1 MKMKKAY
8 FTVLCLSTIAVTTTG
23 SAFAAENKS
32 KTPMMDEVLVTA
44 SRTQESIKSVSANAT
59 VISREDIE
67 QSSANNIGDLL
78 AEQAMGYIKKYPGN
92 LTSVGIRG
100 FKTDTHGNDLQGH
113 VLVLLDG
120 RRAGTGNLAKI
131 MTKNVERVEI
141 IRGPGAVQYGSA
153 GMGGVINVITRTGS
167 KNSLFVEAK
176 AGSFDSRE
184 GSIGG
189 TALANGFDF
198 AGSYTYGSRDDY
210 KTGSGDTYHN
220 TGIDYE
226 SGLSANLGY
235 SFSKSRVG
243 LIFTGFKVNE
253 AGSPGY
259 LSTNDLDNYSDK
271 KNYSADLNFEGQCPV
286 TGSQLLARYFFGE
299 DENQWMDPTASNA
312 SGWDDGLESSN
323 TTDQQGAQIQVSNGF
338 GPVNFT
344 AGFDWL
350 DYKVENS
357 WAPQKTD
364 YSNPALFLLTR
375 SSFLEDTLSANIGL
389 RYDWYEVQVTEPAG
403 GKSDDSH
410 FTPQIGLAWMVLDTL
425 KLRAQYGEAFMMP
438 SANQMAA
445 DSITFGTQVVGNPN
459 LDPETS
465 NTYEGGID
473 FNQNGLDVALTYF
486 HTSFED
492 KIVASDLADGSK
504 SWKNLGDAT
513 ISGFEAELAY
523 DIGAPLNL
531 AWEVRPYFNI
541 TLLDTYEDDSTGE
554 DLQYVSGTNFAAGI
568 TVNNGDGIF
577 CRLNVAYAGNQN
589 ITDYEYGTYSTIT
602 LPSSTV
608 TNLTGSWR
616 VYENTELGSFTLR
629 GEVNNLFDKEYAYVQ
644 GYPMPGIGFN
654 IGLRWNY

>member
-1 MKMKKAY
+1 MKKTY
-8 FTVLCLSTIAVTTTG
+8 FSVLCLPLLT
-23 SAFAAENKS
+23 FAAAGSTMAAEKP
-32 KTPMMDEVLVTA
+32 TMMDEVLVTA
-44 SRTQESIKSVSANAT
+44 SRTEESVKSVSANAT
-59 VISREDIE
+59 IISQEDIQ
-67 QSSANNIGDLL
+67 QSSADNIGDLL
-78 AEQAMGYIKKYPGN
+78 AEQAIGHIKKYPGS
-92 LTSVGIRG
+92 LISVGIRG

-167 KNSLFVEAK
+167 NNSMFVETK
-176 AGSFDSRE
+176 GGSFDTVE
-184 GSIGG
+184 GSVGG
-189 TALANGFDF
+189 TALTNGFDF
-198 AGSYTYGSRDDY
+198 AGSYTYGSRGDY
-210 KTGSGDTYHN
+210 KTSNSDTYHN

-235 SFSKSRVG
+235 SFSNSRVG
-243 LIFTGFKVNE
+243 LIFTGFKVSE

-259 LSTNDLDNYSDK
+259 ISKNDLDNYSDK
-271 KNYSADLNFEGQCPV
+271 KNYSADLSFEGQCPI
-286 TGSQLLARYFFGE
+286 TGSQLLARYFFGQ
-299 DENQWMDPTASNA
+299 DENQWMDPTAFNA
-312 SGWDDGLESSN
+312 SGWDDGLESGN
-323 TTDQQGAQIQVSNGF
+323 TTDQQGAQIQVANAF
-338 GPVNFT
+338 GPVHFT

-350 DYKVENS
+350 DYKVKNS

-375 SSFLEDTLSANIGL
+375 SSFLEDTLTANIGL
-389 RYDWYEVQVTEPAG
+389 RYDWYEVQVTEPTG
-403 GKSDDSH
+403 NKSDDSH
-410 FTPQIGLAWMVLDTL
+410 FTPQIGLAWMVLDNL
-425 KLRAQYGEAFMMP
+425 KIRAQYGEAFMMP

-445 DSITFGTQVVGNPN
+445 DSITFGAHVVGNPN
-459 LDPETS
+459 LNPETS
-465 NTYEGGID
+465 NTYEGGVD
-473 FNQNGLDVALTYF
+473 FSQNGFDAALTYF
-486 HTSFED
+486 YTNFED

-531 AWEVRPYFNI
+531 AWEIRPYFNI
-541 TLLDTYEDDSTGE
+541 TILDTYEDDSTEE
-554 DLQYVSGTNFAAGI
+554 DLQYVSGTNFAAGVI
-568 TVNNGDGIF
+568 VNNGDGIS
-577 CRLNVAYAGNQN
+577 CRLNIAYAGSQN
-589 ITDYEYGTYSTIT
+589 ITDYEYGTYSTIS

-616 VYENTELGSFTLR
+616 VYENGDLGAFTLR
-629 GEVNNLFDKEYAYVQ
+629 GEINNLFDEEYAYVQ

-654 IGLRWNY
+654 IGLRWDY

>member
-1 MKMKKAY
+1 MKKTY
-8 FTVLCLSTIAVTTTG
+8 VTVLCLPLLAVTTAG
-23 SAFAAENKS
+23 SAFAAEKP
-32 KTPMMDEVLVTA
+32 TMMDEVLVTA
-44 SRTQESIKSVSANAT
+44 SRTQESVKSVSANAT
-59 VISREDIE
+59 IISREAIDL
-67 QSSANNIGDLL
+67 SSANNIGDLL
-78 AEQAMGYIKKYPGN
+78 AEQAIGYIKKYPGS

-100 FKTDTHGNDLQGH
+100 FKTDTHGNDLQGQ

-167 KNSLFVEAK
+167 DNSLFVETK
-176 AGSFDSRE
+176 AGSFDSVE

-210 KTGSGDTYHN
+210 KTGSSDTYHN

-235 SFSKSRVG
+235 SFSNSRVG
-243 LIFTGFKVNE
+243 LIFTGFKVSE

-259 LSTNDLDNYSDK
+259 LSKNDLDNSSDK
-271 KNYSADLNFEGQCPV
+271 KNYSADLSFEGQCPV

-299 DENQWMDPTASNA
+299 DENQWMNPTASNA
-312 SGWDDGLESSN
+312 SGWDDGMESSN
-323 TTDQQGAQIQVSNGF
+323 KTDQQGVQVQVSNGF

-344 AGFDWL
+344 TGFDWL
-350 DYKVENS
+350 DYKVTNS

-375 SSFLEDTLSANIGL
+375 SSFLDDSLSANIGL

-410 FTPQIGLAWMVLDTL
+410 FTPQIGLAWMVMDTL

-445 DSITFGTQVVGNPN
+445 DSITFGTQVIGNPN
-459 LDPETS
+459 LDPEAS
-465 NTYEGGID
+465 NTYEGGVD
-473 FNQNGLDVALTYF
+473 FNQNGLDIALTYF
-486 HTSFED
+486 YTSFED
-492 KIVASDLADGSK
+492 KIVTNDLAGGSK

-523 DIGAPLNL
+523 DIGAPLDF
-531 AWEVRPYFNI
+531 AWEIRPYFNI
-541 TLLDTYEDDSTGE
+541 TILDTYEDDSTGE

-568 TVNNGDGIF
+568 SVNNGTGIS
-577 CRLNVAYAGNQN
+577 CRLNIAYAGSQD

-602 LPSSTV
+602 LASSTV

-616 VYENTELGSFTLR
+616 VYEDAALGSFTLR
-629 GEVNNLFDKEYAYVQ
+629 GEVNNLFDEEYAYVQ

-654 IGLRWNY
+654 IGLRWDY